1 MIRLFKLI
9 PILITFNLIS
19 CVPQKIDDDIKNIE
33 SEPESVFQE
42 FLNYV
47 LNIDSIVLGYLILL
61 YFLLYM
67 TYHLVKSGKST
78 TFIQIFKSFKI
89 EKKWDNLFNLII
101 LFCKCILVF
110 LWWYIF
116 IFLVLRIISETFYLH
131 IDSNSDLM
139 ILLKNKVSLD
149 ELTFGSIMFLF
160 FGTVGLRGVIE
171 DKFSFLSNENYLG
184 KFTGLISRIL
194 PFILFSIF
202 IYSSLFYLI
211 NFKFLN

>member
-139 ILLKNKVSLD
+139 I
-149 ELTFGSIMFLF
+149 
-160 FGTVGLRGVIE
+160 
-171 DKFSFLSNENYLG
+171 Y
-184 KFTGLISRIL
+184 
-194 PFILFSIF
+194 
-202 IYSSLFYLI
+202 
-211 NFKFLN
+211 